1 MKPSAEAVL
10 ALLRERPEGITAL
23 DALYAGC
30 GDRLAA
36 RVHELRDAGYSV
48 RDSWE
53 TTPAG
58 ARIKRYRY
66 QTPVTADPIRGTQ
79 EALALA

>member
-1 MKPSAEAVL
+1 MKPSAQAVL

-58 ARIKRYRY
+58 ARIKRYAY
-66 QTPVTADPIRGTQ
+66 QPPATAEPLRGTQ
-79 EALALA
+79 AALPI